1 MRPVLD
7 LLRMS
12 FINENNILHHFAT
25 NEHFLR
31 FYLKEVKVLVSEIE
45 DDDAQR
51 YCYFVLFSNCLKSG
65 TTGRRPFSI
74 SLKGNAPKC
83 LEIMIELLALDP
95 SQDYMRYISNYL
107 EQLLKLNST
116 VFYRFFESNCSKTLQ
131 RIPVYAQFK
140 TNYDLI

>member
-7 LLRMS
+7 LLRMT

-51 YCYFVLFSNCLKSG
+51 YCYFVLFSNCLHSK
-65 TTGRRPFSI
+65 TGRRPFTI

-83 LEIMIELLALDP
+83 LEIMIELLSLDP
-95 SQDYMRYISNYL
+95 SQDYMRYISNNL
-107 EQLLKLNST
+107 EQLLLLKSN

-140 TNYDLI
+140 TNYDRI